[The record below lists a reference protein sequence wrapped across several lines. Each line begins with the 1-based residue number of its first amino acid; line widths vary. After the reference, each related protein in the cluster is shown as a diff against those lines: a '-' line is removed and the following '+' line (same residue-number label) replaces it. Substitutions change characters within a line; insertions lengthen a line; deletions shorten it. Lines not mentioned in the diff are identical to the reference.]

1 MEYKFNLT
9 PGTGIWVAA
18 MELLKA
24 LRHGVLDGCQ
34 PEYRNEFQIYFT
46 ENHLFDLHPDGERRP
61 RAEAEVVYGGHLRA
75 PRADLPRPGHF
86 PGRLRGVLRE
96 EMGLQVRAM
105 PPFRRVRYD
114 IQCESMITGH
124 ICGIFLDHCSLLAA
138 PDVRLSQ
145 CELEYRRSR
154 SLLDHD
160 QNEVLAEME
169 RIRNWLQ
176 DYLTA
181 RPDAGAHLLL
191 QAHLPPRRT
200 RRPA

>member
-1 MEYKFNLT
+1 MN
-9 PGTGIWVAA
+9 
-18 MELLKA
+18 
-24 LRHGVLDGCQ
+24 
-34 PEYRNEFQIYFT
+34 
-46 ENHLFDLHPDGERRP
+46 
-61 RAEAEVVYGGHLRA
+61 GGHVLKRKWYTEDTFA
-75 PRADLPRPGHF
+75 RREQISPDLDISLGGF
-86 PGRLRGVLRE
+86 EEYLRE

-181 RPDAGAHLLL
+181 RGLTQERTFLRDVLAVRLDLAPATEHRLGPLPLGGA
-191 QAHLPPRRT
+191 RDRT
-200 RRPA
+200 RHHVGSESITASHGLSGV